1 MNSWIGLGR
10 SDYDRYLFIW
20 IIIIMIC
27 YECGH
32 VINKDF
38 AKFCDH
44 CGSSLENKPKKAS
57 IKKEVVVKIDDEI
70 DQATNLFLLWNASI
84 AATFVFYII
93 HVVTDDYIYLFLL
106 TLFMLIVSWMLL
118 ITKLHDLSIRHYQPS
133 KQFMLMNFGLPIIG
147 TFYSFIKLTQK

>member
-1 MNSWIGLGR
+1 
-10 SDYDRYLFIW
+10 
-20 IIIIMIC
+20 MIC

-44 CGSSLENKPKKAS
+44 CGSSLEIKPKKANA
-57 IKKEVVVKIDDEI
+57 KKEMAVKIEDEI
-70 DQATNLFLLWNASI
+70 DRATNLFLLWNASI

-93 HVVTDDYIYLFLL
+93 HIVTDGYIYLFLL
-106 TLFMLIVSWMLL
+106 VLFMLALSWLL
-118 ITKLHDLSIRHYQPS
+118 LLTKLYDLSTRQNQTT
-133 KQFMLMNFGLPIIG
+133 KQFMLTNVGLPLIG

>member
-1 MNSWIGLGR
+1 
-10 SDYDRYLFIW
+10 
-20 IIIIMIC
+20 MIC

-32 VINKDF
+32 HIRRDF

-44 CGSSLENKPKKAS
+44 CGSSLEIKPKKAS
-57 IKKEVVVKIDDEI
+57 LRKEVVVKIEDEI

-93 HVVTDDYIYLFLL
+93 HVVTDGYIYLFLL
-106 TLFMLIVSWMLL
+106 VLFMLIVSWMLL
-118 ITKLHDLSIRHYQPS
+118 LTKLHDLSIRHHQPT
-133 KQFMLMNFGLPIIG
+133 KEFILTNFGLPSIG

>member
-1 MNSWIGLGR
+1 
-10 SDYDRYLFIW
+10 
-20 IIIIMIC
+20 MIC

-44 CGSSLENKPKKAS
+44 CGSSLEIKPKHPS
-57 IKKEVVVKIDDEI
+57 PKKEIKTNINEEI

-93 HVVTDDYIYLFLL
+93 HIVTDGYIYLFLL
-106 TLFMLIVSWMLL
+106 VLMMLTMSWMLL
-118 ITKLHDLSIRHYQPS
+118 LTKLHDLALINHQSTKKFI
-133 KQFMLMNFGLPIIG
+133 LTNFGMPIIG
-147 TFYSFIKLTQK
+147 TFYSFVKLTKK